1 LQSNSINSKSSIKL
15 QLHSPKILYTNNVS
29 IVIMSFMYTDPRSV
43 DKLLAKELNSLSF
56 DDREALSEQLHGVRS
71 LAPKETPE
79 MLNNAFHELQNEIN
93 KTITKL
99 LMQLPS
105 SSSSSGQ
112 GSGSGTDNVNNRSG
126 SGQPSAAAAAGSSS
140 YDDVSMSSSSSSA
153 VLPNIINSSSTIFSS
168 LTSTN
173 SGTRN
178 SSNIRLRREYLTG
191 ILSSSFTSPG
201 EEESTMRMPMSSTT
215 MPSSSSSMST
225 SSSSSASASASSDTY
240 NNNSESEN
248 ENENMNMD
256 TSNNNSTNESN
267 NNNNN
272 NNKYSYVRSY
282 LFCIKFLRSEL
293 FDVKKAADRYMQC
306 IDFLVDYFG
315 LFALERPLFLNDLN
329 KEEHKLLKEGQLQL
343 LPSRDRSGR
352 RVVVFLGTFGYGYT
366 QMNRFRVGMYI
377 IGQVASD
384 DECTQ
389 KNGLVCIY
397 SRHSTTLREVVEYA
411 SHQTECIR
419 FVASLPVRYSAFHCF
434 LPDDIIKGMMLNMI
448 GKRTRLVTRI
458 HTGTLV
464 RFAYLFFGVVFSS
477 YLFISCLFVV
487 CTIII
492 AFD

>member
-1 LQSNSINSKSSIKL
+1 
-15 QLHSPKILYTNNVS
+15 
-29 IVIMSFMYTDPRSV
+29 MSFMYTDPRSV

-201 EEESTMRMPMSSTT
+201 EEESTMHMPMSSTT

-225 SSSSSASASASSDTY
+225 SSSSSASASSDTY

-464 RFAYLFFGVVFSS
+464 RFAYLFFGVVFSF